1 MRDRIICFGDLIDD
15 VVVVPT
21 GPIRADTDTPSS
33 IRFRAGGSAA
43 NTAAWLAELGAA
55 VDYVGVAAAI
65 DVDRHSAL
73 LPGVT
78 AHIVANG
85 DLPTGTI
92 VVMVD
97 GENRSMLTERGANA
111 ALDPAAVTDGLL
123 AEAAVLHLTGH
134 TLLNRAGAPG
144 IRQLIERA
152 RAAGVAVSVDPGST
166 GFIADYGFEAFFT
179 AIAGASILLPSL
191 EEGRLLTG
199 LTAPEEVAAKLAESF
214 ELVAVTLGVG
224 GVIVAFGET
233 VEQIFASHATV
244 VDPTGAGD
252 AFSAGFIADWVGSH
266 DPIAAAMAGV
276 LVGARAVET
285 IGGRPP
291 AR

>member
-1 MRDRIICFGDLIDD
+1 MRDRVICFGDLIDD
-15 VVVVPT
+15 VVVVPS

-33 IRFRAGGSAA
+33 IRLRAGGSAA
-43 NTAAWLAELGAA
+43 NTAAWLAELGVA
-55 VDYVGVAAAI
+55 VDYVGVAAGA
-65 DVDRHSAL
+65 DVDRHTAL
-73 LPGVT
+73 LPGVS
-78 AHIVANG
+78 AHIAADG
-85 DLPTGTI
+85 ELPTGTI

-97 GENRSMLTERGANA
+97 GDSRSMLTQRGANA
-111 ALDPAAVTDGLL
+111 ALDPAAVTDELL

-134 TLLNRAGAPG
+134 TLLNRAGASG
-144 IRQLIERA
+144 VRQLLDRA
-152 RAAGVAVSVDPGST
+152 RAAGVTVSVDPGSA
-166 GFIADYGFEAFFT
+166 GFIADYGAEAFLA
-179 AIAGASILLPSL
+179 AIAGVSILLPSL

-199 LTAPEEVAAKLAESF
+199 LTAPGEVAVRLAESF

-252 AFSAGFIADWVGSH
+252 AFSAGFLADWIGSH
-266 DPIAAAMAGV
+266 DAIAAAMAGV

-285 IGGRPP
+285 MGGRPP
-291 AR
+291 LR

>member
-1 MRDRIICFGDLIDD
+1 MGDRIICFGDLIDD
-15 VVVVPT
+15 VVVVPS
-21 GPIRADTDTPSS
+21 GPIRVDTDTPSS

-65 DVDRHSAL
+65 DVDRHTAL
-73 LPGVT
+73 LPGVRS
-78 AHIVANG
+78 HIGA
-85 DLPTGTI
+85 DARLPTGTI
-92 VVMVD
+92 VVLVD
-97 GENRSMLTERGANA
+97 GESRSMLTERGANA
-111 ALDPAAVTDGLL
+111 TLDPVAVTDAML

-134 TLLNRAGAPG
+134 TLLNQAGAAG
-144 IRQLIERA
+144 IRQLIDRA
-152 RAAGVAVSVDPGST
+152 RSAGVAVSVDPGSA
-166 GFIADYGFEAFFT
+166 GFVADYGVDAFLA

-199 LTAPEEVAAKLAESF
+199 LAAPEEIAAGLAESF
-214 ELVAVTLGVG
+214 ELVALTLGVG
-224 GVIVAFGET
+224 GVIVGFGDT

-252 AFSAGFIADWVGSH
+252 AFSAGFLADWVGSH

-291 AR
+291 LR

>member
-1 MRDRIICFGDLIDD
+1 MRKRVICFGDLIDD
-15 VVVVPT
+15 VVVVPG

-33 IRFRAGGSAA
+33 IRLRAGGSAA
-43 NTAAWLAELGAA
+43 NTAAWLAELGVA
-55 VDYVGVAAAI
+55 VDYVGVAAAA
-65 DVDRHSAL
+65 DVDRHTAL
-73 LPGVT
+73 LPGVS
-78 AHIVANG
+78 AHIAANG

-97 GENRSMLTERGANA
+97 GDSRSMLTQRGANA
-111 ALDPAAVTDGLL
+111 ALDPAAVTDELL

-134 TLLNRAGAPG
+134 TLLNRAGALG
-144 IRQLIERA
+144 IRQLIDRA
-152 RAAGVAVSVDPGST
+152 RAAGVIVSVDPGSA
-166 GFIADYGFEAFFT
+166 GFIADYGAEAFLA

-199 LTAPEEVAAKLAESF
+199 LTVPEEVAARLAESF

-233 VEQIFASHATV
+233 VEQVVASHATV

-252 AFSAGFIADWVGSH
+252 AFSAGFLADWVGSH
-266 DPIAAAMAGV
+266 DPIAAAMAGA

-285 IGGRPP
+285 MGGRPP
-291 AR
+291 LR

>member
-1 MRDRIICFGDLIDD
+1 MGDRIICFGDLIDD
-15 VVVVPT
+15 VVVVPS

-55 VDYVGVAAAI
+55 VDYVGVAGAN
-65 DVDRHSAL
+65 DVARHSGL
-73 LPGVT
+73 LAGVT
-78 AHIVANG
+78 AHIAPSHS
-85 DLPTGTI
+85 LPTGTI

-97 GENRSMLTERGANA
+97 GERRSMLTERGANA
-111 ALDPAAVTDGLL
+111 ALDPIAVTDAML

-134 TLLNRAGAPG
+134 TLLNDAGAAG
-144 IRQLIERA
+144 ITELIARA
-152 RAAGVAVSVDPGST
+152 RTAGVAVSVDPGSA
-166 GFIADYGFEAFFT
+166 GFVADYGVDAFLA

-191 EEGRLLTG
+191 EEGSLLTG
-199 LTAPEEVAAKLAESF
+199 LAVPEAIAAKLAESF
-214 ELVAVTLGVG
+214 DLVALTLGLD

-233 VEQIFASHATV
+233 VERISASHATI

-252 AFSAGFIADWVGSH
+252 AFTAGFLADWVRAH
-266 DPIAAAMAGV
+266 DPIAAGMCGV

-291 AR
+291 LP